1 MYVTH
6 IDTEKHMHTQH
17 KAVKEVELINTL
29 PLSQSYFKGSQ
40 NTPLTNKTIGAYFD
54 FIVDKNPNSLAVV
67 VNHQNIRLTYK
78 EFQKEVNQLAMGLL
92 AIGVKPGDR
101 VGIWSPNNIQWCLTQ
116 FATAKIGAIM
126 VCINPAYRPNELQ
139 YALNS
144 VECSTLITASQFKGS
159 NYIDMLNSLA
169 PELKHCDNGKLS
181 AQALPSLKNVI
192 RIGDEISAG
201 MFSFSDIMK
210 MATSAH
216 ELELNAIAT
225 NLSADQDINIQFTS
239 GTTGNPKGATL
250 THKNILNNA
259 LFVAESM
266 HFTEQDKL
274 CIPIPLYH
282 CFAMV
287 LGSLLC
293 VAKGAAAI
301 YPSDSFD
308 AKTTLDVIEQEGCT
322 ALHGVP
328 TMFIS
333 QLELSTF
340 NEYDLRSLRT
350 GVMAGSTCPE
360 QVMRKVQTQMN
371 MHQVL
376 IAYGQTECSPIN
388 NITET
393 DSSIERQVTT
403 VGRALAH
410 TEVKIIDE
418 LGNIQKIG
426 LPGEVCSKGAGIMR
440 CYWNDEEKTKATI
453 DSDGWLHSGDLG
465 VMDSEGF
472 VSIVGRIKDMIIRGG
487 ENVYPREIEEVLY
500 TYPGIQ
506 DAAIFGISDEKY
518 GEEVCAWIQ
527 PKEDAILDEQA
538 IRAFLKD
545 KLAYFKM
552 PRYIRFV
559 ESYPMTVTGKLQKFK
574 MREQMQEA
582 LSDQAFS

>member
-1 MYVTH
+1 
-6 IDTEKHMHTQH
+6 MHTQT
-17 KAVKEVELINTL
+17 KVLKEVESINKL
-29 PLSQSYFKGSQ
+29 PLTSSYFKGAQSQ
-40 NTPLTNKTIGAYFD
+40 ALTNKTIGEYFD
-54 FIVDKNPNSLAVV
+54 SIVDKNPDALAVV
-67 VNHQNIRLTYK
+67 IDHQNIRLSYA
-78 EFQKEVNQLAMGLL
+78 EFQKKINQLAMGLL
-92 AIGVKPGDR
+92 ALGIKAGDR

-126 VCINPAYRPNELQ
+126 VCINPAYRPNELK

-144 VECSTLITASQFKGS
+144 VQCSTLITASSFKGS
-159 NYIDMLNSLA
+159 NYIAMLNSLA
-169 PELKHCDNGKLS
+169 PELKHADKEKVSLE
-181 AQALPSLKNVI
+181 QLPHLKNI
-192 RIGDEISAG
+192 IKIGEQQSPG
-201 MFSFSDIMK
+201 MYGFEEVLSMPK
-210 MATSAH
+210 ATHIAQ
-216 ELELNAIAT
+216 LLAIGKT
-225 NLSADQDINIQFTS
+225 LRADQDINIQFTS

-259 LFVAESM
+259 LFVAEAM
-266 HFTEQDKL
+266 QFTSDDKL
-274 CIPIPLYH
+274 CIPVPLYH
-282 CFAMV
+282 CFGMV

-293 VAKGAAAI
+293 ITKGAAAI

-308 AKTTLDVIEQEGCT
+308 AKTTLKVVEKERCT

-333 QLELSTF
+333 ELELSNF
-340 NEYDLRSLRT
+340 QDYDLSTLRT

-360 QVMRKVQTQMN
+360 QVMRKVQTLMN
-371 MHQVL
+371 MHQVV

-410 TEVKIIDE
+410 TEVKIINEIGD
-418 LGNIQKIG
+418 IQHIG
-426 LPGEVCSKGAGIMR
+426 QPGEVCSRGAGIMR

-453 DSDGWLHSGDLG
+453 DNNGWLHSGDLG
-465 VMDSEGF
+465 VMDQEGF

-487 ENVYPREIEEVLY
+487 ENIYPREIEELLY
-500 TYPGIQ
+500 TYPGVQ
-506 DAAIFGISDEKY
+506 DAAVFGISDEKY

-527 PKEDAILDEQA
+527 PKQNAILDELA

-545 KLAYFKM
+545 KLAYFKI
-552 PRYIRFV
+552 PRHIRFV

-574 MREQMQEA
+574 MREQMQEE
-582 LSDQAFS
+582 LVEKAFS

>member
-1 MYVTH
+1 MLTH
-6 IDTEKHMHTQH
+6 TT
-17 KAVKEVELINTL
+17 AVKEVEQINDL
-29 PLSQSYFKGSQ
+29 PLSHSYFKGIQS
-40 NTPLTNKTIGAYFD
+40 TPLTNYTIGEYFD
-54 FIVDKNPNSLAVV
+54 LIVDKYSESLAVV
-67 VNHQNIRLTYK
+67 VHHQDIRLTYK
-78 EFQKEVNQLAMGLL
+78 EFQKEVNKLAMGLIAL
-92 AIGVKPGDR
+92 GVKPGER
-101 VGIWSPNNIQWCLTQ
+101 VGIWSPNNIEWCLTQ

-144 VECSTLITASQFKGS
+144 VECSTLITASSFKSS
-159 NYIDMLNSLA
+159 NYIEMLQSLA
-169 PELKHCDNGKLS
+169 PELANSEKGKLN
-181 AQALPSLKNVI
+181 AKALPTLKNVI
-192 RIGDEISAG
+192 RIGDKESPGMYSFTEITA
-201 MFSFSDIMK
+201 
-210 MATSAH
+210 MANTEYCNQLKSIGAS
-216 ELELNAIAT
+216 
-225 NLSADQDINIQFTS
+225 LSADQDINIQFTS

-266 HFTEQDKL
+266 HFTDKDKL

-293 VAKGAAAI
+293 VSKGAAAV
-301 YPSDSFD
+301 YPGDAFD
-308 AKTTLDVIEQEGCT
+308 AKTTLEVVQQEGCT

-333 QLELSTF
+333 ELELSNF
-340 NEYDLRSLRT
+340 NDYDLSTLRT

-371 MHQVL
+371 MNQVV

-426 LPGEVCSKGAGIMR
+426 LPGEVCSRGAGIMR
-440 CYWNDEEKTKATI
+440 CYWNDDEKTKATI
-453 DSDGWLHSGDLG
+453 DKEGWLHSGDLG
-465 VMDSEGF
+465 VMDNDGF

-506 DAAIFGISDEKY
+506 DAAIFGISDEKF
-518 GEEVCAWIQ
+518 GEEICAWIQ

-559 ESYPMTVTGKLQKFK
+559 ESYPMTVTGKVQKFK

-582 LSDQAFS
+582 LSEKAFS